1 MRLFLATAKLKKG
14 LTKAKPTIF
23 GKKLKFSD
31 CNPMHGVKSPSFVIG
46 GTASVRCGLHSDN
59 WRSVEPNSAWSLKSE
74 LKVQV
79 LRVFQTRRGAP
90 LKFLVSGVFRACV
103 SV

>member
-1 MRLFLATAKLKKG
+1 MTGLLNPGNSSFASLCRSWCCVDKTQALAE
-14 LTKAKPTIF
+14 
-23 GKKLKFSD
+23 
-31 CNPMHGVKSPSFVIG
+31 VKSHSFVIG
-46 GTASVRCGLHSDN
+46 GTTSVRCRLHSDN
-59 WRSVEPNSAWSLKSE
+59 WCFVEHNSVWS

>member
-1 MRLFLATAKLKKG
+1 MTGLLNPGNSSFASLCRSWCCVDKTQALAEL
-14 LTKAKPTIF
+14 
-23 GKKLKFSD
+23 
-31 CNPMHGVKSPSFVIG
+31 KSPSFVIG
-46 GTASVRCGLHSDN
+46 GTASVRCRLHSDN
-59 WRSVEPNSAWSLKSE
+59 WCFVEPNSVWSLKSE

-79 LRVFQTRRGAP
+79 IRVFQTRRGAP